1 MAMGAYDDPGFGK
14 ITDEQ
19 KNMALMCHMAALAG
33 VVTAGLVNAMGPFL
47 VWNAK
52 KSLGPFVDVHGKESL
67 NFQLTYLAPLLVL
80 LILALVTYDWL
91 FILVVALNI
100 YLGVMA
106 ILAGMKAGQG
116 EMYQYPLTIRLFK

>member
-1 MAMGAYDDPGFGK
+1 MAGFDDPAFGK
-14 ITDEQ
+14 VTDEQ

-33 VVTAGLVNAMGPFL
+33 VVVAGQANVLGPFL

-52 KSLGPFVDVHGKESL
+52 KGLGPFVDAHGKEAM
-67 NFQLTYLAPLLVL
+67 NFQLTYLPMLLVL
-80 LILALVTYDWL
+80 FVLALATYDWIFL
-91 FILVVALNI
+91 LVVALNI

-116 EMYQYPLTIRLFK
+116 EMYHYPATVRLFR